1 MKESRMRRPL
11 LAASILSLLARFVA
25 AQTSPFVDER
35 TERLLLNE
43 LSGDR
48 AFEIERITTQWHK
61 PSASEGFF
69 AVARYVMEKAKEAGL
84 EDVRWI
90 DQKGDSLPWTCRSA
104 EAWLVEG
111 DGADPKET
119 KIGSSAEVA
128 TSVADYSRPANV
140 TAEIVDVG
148 AGEAAADY
156 AGKDV
161 RGRIVLAYG
170 NVGVVME
177 QAVWKRGAA
186 GILSWASTRLNALA
200 DHPDQ
205 VAWLRVPEKD
215 GPKGEK
221 TTFAFVLSAR
231 EGKALSDRLRGEAAR
246 RIFAEGSSGAA
257 SSLRARVVIDS
268 VVAAERKTAMV
279 EARLRGTEPDLPEI
293 VLTAHLQEEKF
304 SANDDQSGVASIL
317 EIGRAL
323 ARLVAEKKLPRP
335 RRGIRFW
342 WADEIYSEYRW
353 FADHPGDEKRI
364 LANLNQDMVGARQ
377 SLGGRVQHMART
389 PWVRPSF
396 LADVEESILDM
407 VVAGNSAYLPA
418 FQAHSIPPGVPFS
431 KPIFSRL
438 GSREPFHARGV
449 PYFSNTDHMVF
460 NDSWIGVPATT
471 LTNWPDEYIH
481 SSGDDLW
488 QLDPTQL
495 KRNAFI
501 VASTALWL
509 ANAGASE
516 AVQVA
521 GHVAGHGLARLGR
534 DVATGLARIASSS
547 PPREE
552 DYRAAANLLAVSLE
566 KEIASVRSAT
576 VLAPVAEE
584 VLASRVA
591 PIEQA
596 ARELQALL
604 LASWRERAGGRE
616 PGDAPGAA
624 ELRLGKRIPR
634 RGVATLAEWVDLSEK
649 VRDKRAAEDRAKREA
664 RDAASAPAG
673 GRRRTGAAAPAAE
686 ERTLTNLM
694 QFAAMNW
701 IDGKRNAAEI
711 ARRVQAEALSA
722 GAWYYGEVTPE
733 LVEKFFERQAKDGL
747 IIW

>member
-1 MKESRMRRPL
+1 MRRAL
-11 LAASILSLLARFVA
+11 LAASIPLLAARFAA

-35 TERLLLNE
+35 TERLLVNE

-61 PSASEGFF
+61 PSSSEGFF

-90 DQKGDSLPWTCRSA
+90 DQKGESLPWTCRSA

-111 DGADPKET
+111 DGAGAKET
-119 KIGSSAEVA
+119 KLASSAEVA

-148 AGEAAADY
+148 PGEVAADY

-170 NVGVVME
+170 NVAVVME

-231 EGKALSDRLRGEAAR
+231 EGKALSDRIRGEAAR
-246 RIFAEGSSGAA
+246 RIFADGSSRTP
-257 SSLRARVVIDS
+257 SRLRARVVVDS
-268 VVAAERKTAMV
+268 VVAPERKTAMV
-279 EARLRGTEPDLPEI
+279 EARLKGTEPDLPEV

-304 SANDDQSGVASIL
+304 SANDDQSGVASVL
-317 EIGRAL
+317 EIGRTL

-353 FADHPGDEKRI
+353 FADHPGDERKI

-377 SLGGRVQHMART
+377 SLGGRVQHMTRT

-407 VVAGNSAYLPA
+407 VVAGNSAYLAA

-438 GSREPFHARGV
+438 GSREPFHARAV

-460 NDSWIGVPATT
+460 NDSWVGVPGTT

-488 QLDPTQL
+488 QLDSTQL

-509 ANAGASE
+509 ANAGAPE
-516 AVQVA
+516 AAQVA
-521 GHVAGHGLARLGR
+521 AYVAGRGLSRLGR
-534 DVATGLARIASSS
+534 DFATGLARIATSN
-547 PPREE
+547 PPRDE

-566 KEIASVRSAT
+566 REVASVRSASA
-576 VLAPVAEE
+576 LAPVPEDA
-584 VLASRVA
+584 LASRVA
-591 PIEQA
+591 PLEQA

-604 LASWRERAGGRE
+604 VASYRERSGGRE
-616 PGDAPGAA
+616 ASDAPDPA
-624 ELRLGKRIPR
+624 ELRLGKRVPR
-634 RGVATLAEWVDLSEK
+634 RGVATLAEWLDLTEK
-649 VRDKRAAEDRAKREA
+649 VRDKRAEEERAKREA
-664 RDAASAPAG
+664 RDAAAAPDG
-673 GRRRTGAAAPAAE
+673 GRKRTGTPAPPADEA
-686 ERTLTNLM
+686 TLSSLM

-722 GAWYYGEVTPE
+722 GAWYYGEVTPA

-747 IIW
+747 IVW